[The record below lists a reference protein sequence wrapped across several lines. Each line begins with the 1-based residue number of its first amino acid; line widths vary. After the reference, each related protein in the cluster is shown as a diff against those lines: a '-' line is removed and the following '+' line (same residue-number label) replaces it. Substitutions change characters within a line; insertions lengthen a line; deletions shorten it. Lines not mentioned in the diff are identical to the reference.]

1 MTNYLSLLAGV
12 VFGIGLM
19 VSGMSNPNKVIE
31 FLDIAGNWNPS
42 LAFVMLGAIPISFI
56 GVRWIEL
63 KNKTLFNEE
72 LHLPGTKHINRSLWI
87 GSFTFGVGWA
97 ITGFCPGPALVALGT
112 GSTKALTFVIA
123 MIIGMIL
130 HDHTYSP
137 VIKRLGV
144 QKDNA

>member
-56 GVRWIEL
+56 GFRWIEL
-63 KNKTLFNEE
+63 KNNE
-72 LHLPGTKHINRSLWI
+72 NS
-87 GSFTFGVGWA
+87 S
-97 ITGFCPGPALVALGT
+97 
-112 GSTKALTFVIA
+112 
-123 MIIGMIL
+123 
-130 HDHTYSP
+130 D
-137 VIKRLGV
+137 
-144 QKDNA
+144 